1 MIVSSACLKLVEIRK
16 RFPGVV
22 ALNGIN
28 LELQCNEVLALIGA
42 NGAGKSTLM
51 NVLGGIVRM
60 DSGLIEIDGKAVEL
74 RNPLDAKQRGIAFV
88 HQEMALLPSMS
99 IADNMYISDF
109 PKTRRGLIDYET
121 IESRCL
127 KVLRTLGCSLSPRA
141 RIRSLGAGDRQIV
154 EIARALLS
162 APRIIIFDEPTSSL
176 SGTEK
181 IKLFEVIHSLR
192 NGGCAIIYITHFLDE
207 IFTLCDRALVLR
219 NGEIAGGGK
228 ISELDYEKVV
238 KLMLGSSDL
247 ALSRANARKER
258 RIGEIRLKVTNLE
271 QKGSFEGVNLALH
284 SGEVVGLWGLL
295 GSGRSEL
302 ARAIAG
308 LDTIDGGVIEVRV
321 QGKLRKIKRRA
332 AKKWI
337 GMITENRREDGLL
350 GGASVRKNISL
361 ASLPSLLSA
370 IWPFID
376 ERREKAEARKLVEKL
391 GVKST
396 SIEQTVATL
405 SGGNQQKV
413 ILSRWLQRDPPI
425 LIMDEPTRGLDV
437 GAKLEIQ
444 SEISSVAAK
453 GSAIL
458 VISSEIEEIMSVSD
472 RYIVLHRGRVVAE
485 LGPEANKE
493 SLLSAAVGIAQ
504 GGLR

>member
-1 MIVSSACLKLVEIRK
+1 M
-16 RFPGVV
+16 
-22 ALNGIN
+22 
-28 LELQCNEVLALIGA
+28 
-42 NGAGKSTLM
+42 
-51 NVLGGIVRM
+51 
-60 DSGLIEIDGKAVEL
+60 
-74 RNPLDAKQRGIAFV
+74 
-88 HQEMALLPSMS
+88 
-99 IADNMYISDF
+99 
-109 PKTRRGLIDYET
+109 
-121 IESRCL
+121 
-127 KVLRTLGCSLSPRA
+127 
-141 RIRSLGAGDRQIV
+141 V
-154 EIARALLS
+154 EIARALLA

-176 SGTEK
+176 SSAEK
-181 IKLFEVIHSLR
+181 TKLFEVIRSLR
-192 NGGCAIIYITHFLDE
+192 NGGCAIVYITHFLDE

-238 KLMLGSSDL
+238 RLMLGSTGL
-247 ALSRANARKER
+247 GLSRENARKER
-258 RIGEIRLKVTNLE
+258 RIGEVWLKVTDLE
-271 QKGSFEGVNLALH
+271 QKGSFEGVNLALR

-302 ARAIAG
+302 ARALAG
-308 LDTIDGGVIEVRV
+308 LDAVDGGVVEVRV
-321 QGKLRKIKRRA
+321 RGRLRKIKRRT

-361 ASLPSLLSA
+361 ASLPALLSA

-376 ERREKAEARKLVEKL
+376 ERREKAEAQKLVERL
-391 GVKST
+391 GIKST

-413 ILSRWLQRDPPI
+413 ILSRWLQKDPPI
-425 LIMDEPTRGLDV
+425 LILDEPTRGLDV

-444 SEISSVAAK
+444 SKISSMAAE

-493 SLLSAAVGIAQ
+493 SLLSAAVGITQ
-504 GGLR
+504 GGLTR